1 MCVHSEQTKQVALL
15 FAQSK
20 LKKDATA
27 VLSCAWRV
35 QNKLLLQTGQ
45 IKSRLRIEI
54 VCGSFWPMLFSD

>member
-27 VLSCAWRV
+27 VLSCA
-35 QNKLLLQTGQ
+35 
-45 IKSRLRIEI
+45 
-54 VCGSFWPMLFSD
+54 